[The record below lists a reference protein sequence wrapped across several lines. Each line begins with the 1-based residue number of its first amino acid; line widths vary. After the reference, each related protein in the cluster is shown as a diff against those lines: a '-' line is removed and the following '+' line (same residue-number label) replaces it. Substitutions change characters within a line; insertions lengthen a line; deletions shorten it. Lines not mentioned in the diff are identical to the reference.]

1 MNKIKSFLVVLVI
14 SLVMGIS
21 NVYADA
27 YTLDGSKAEI
37 SENTTTIPLKI
48 SDATGLT
55 GKSATFTINTSFMD
69 VDFSFKEA
77 TNYQLSKD
85 ESSGGTYFTGSM
97 VEGNIIGYLILT
109 NNSSNDLVGKTIE
122 LKADGATTPKVLV
135 DNVTIKAKVVT
146 TTTSSSNDATLHS
159 LTTSVGTITPEYSAD
174 TTDYVIYN
182 IKDTI
187 NKVTLN
193 YTLDS
198 AATAELSADGSV
210 TNNKTITL
218 NKGKNIAKLV
228 ITAGNKTTKTI
239 NFVIYRGETAYN
251 SSKLA
256 TLTTKDATTYVLAP
270 TFSADVLDYTLT
282 VPYAVTTVQ
291 NILSFTQADTEAS
304 MEVKGIDNLVV
315 GENTMTIKITNQTGS
330 ETTTYTIKI
339 TRQAKN
345 ANDIDVIKYK
355 DGKVTYVDSTGATQE
370 LSESDFKTKYPDQ
383 WNLIEDGTYKFDDD
397 GNIIKESDDT
407 TETNKESNLWLI
419 ILLIAVGVLVIVGA
433 ALYIFK
439 FRKNKNKKDKGNK
452 KDKKNDEEINH
463 DEAEPEEQV
472 EDPKEVANSEN
483 IQTPDEIDTY
493 DEEARLISDEN
504 KKSIQ
509 EELEDVE
516 LGNDDEDKNIDDTM
530 DIDEA
535 LSDLMNTKEYHFDKK
550 NK

>member
-27 YTLDGSKAEI
+27 YTLDGSKAVI

-198 AATAELSADGSV
+198 AATAELSADG
-210 TNNKTITL
+210 
-218 NKGKNIAKLV
+218 
-228 ITAGNKTTKTI
+228 
-239 NFVIYRGETAYN
+239 
-251 SSKLA
+251 
-256 TLTTKDATTYVLAP
+256 
-270 TFSADVLDYTLT
+270 
-282 VPYAVTTVQ
+282 
-291 NILSFTQADTEAS
+291 
-304 MEVKGIDNLVV
+304 
-315 GENTMTIKITNQTGS
+315 
-330 ETTTYTIKI
+330 
-339 TRQAKN
+339 
-345 ANDIDVIKYK
+345 
-355 DGKVTYVDSTGATQE
+355 
-370 LSESDFKTKYPDQ
+370 
-383 WNLIEDGTYKFDDD
+383 
-397 GNIIKESDDT
+397 
-407 TETNKESNLWLI
+407 
-419 ILLIAVGVLVIVGA
+419 
-433 ALYIFK
+433 
-439 FRKNKNKKDKGNK
+439 
-452 KDKKNDEEINH
+452 
-463 DEAEPEEQV
+463 
-472 EDPKEVANSEN
+472 
-483 IQTPDEIDTY
+483 
-493 DEEARLISDEN
+493 
-504 KKSIQ
+504 
-509 EELEDVE
+509 
-516 LGNDDEDKNIDDTM
+516 
-530 DIDEA
+530 
-535 LSDLMNTKEYHFDKK
+535 
-550 NK
+550 